1 LYAYGANN
9 PVHYIDPDGNDIKE
23 SELYS
28 LSVGAGVAGCFSLG
42 IAKDSNHKTAIF
54 VKLESGFGVGGSLGK
69 FDKALK
75 SLDTVT
81 TIVEDLSND
90 YDALKTIDNVVI
102 DKGNGNF
109 EGNITHKKETAA
121 DWKEQG
127 KTLPV
132 EAAVLVG
139 VKADENGTAELTLG
153 ATAIANVYLRKDTW
167 YFDITKLTDT
177 IKELIK
183 QIHPDS
189 TEH

>member
-1 LYAYGANN
+1 MFRGRGADSSKLPGMGGIFNHINCNLYAYGANN

-81 TIVEDLSND
+81 KIVRSK
-90 YDALKTIDNVVI
+90 YI
-102 DKGNGNF
+102 
-109 EGNITHKKETAA
+109 
-121 DWKEQG
+121 
-127 KTLPV
+127 
-132 EAAVLVG
+132 
-139 VKADENGTAELTLG
+139 
-153 ATAIANVYLRKDTW
+153 
-167 YFDITKLTDT
+167 
-177 IKELIK
+177 
-183 QIHPDS
+183 
-189 TEH
+189 